1 LVVWVLGN
9 CRPEYSTLDEYIGA
23 VDRVLGDI
31 DRLSRSEL
39 RSSEG
44 NIKDLVR
51 EFISF
56 FLFFSILYP
65 HIHNK
70 VDTKIIFN
78 PQCKLIELAGRNLV
92 ALFSKFVRDG
102 SSQTADLE
110 SLARDGEFYT

>member
-51 EFISF
+51 ASISF
-56 FLFFSILYP
+56 TFFFMIYP